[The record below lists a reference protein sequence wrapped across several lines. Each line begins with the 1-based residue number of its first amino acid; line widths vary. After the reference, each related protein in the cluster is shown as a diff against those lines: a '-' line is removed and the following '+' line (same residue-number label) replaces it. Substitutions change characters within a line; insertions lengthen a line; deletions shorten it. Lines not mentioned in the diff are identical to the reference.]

1 MKFIFFKNFN
11 YKKLLYFVTLIVFI
25 ITLFQCLEAFYYLK
39 QIKEYA
45 YSNNASSIELG
56 QYIKYAGR
64 AVSDKREAEIWIK
77 ILFSN
82 LLLILP
88 FIFIS
93 IKKKANKI
101 KHC

>member
-1 MKFIFFKNFN
+1 MKFNFIKNFN
-11 YKKLLYFVTLIVFI
+11 YKKLLYFITLIVFI

-39 QIKEYA
+39 QIKDYA
-45 YSNNASSIELG
+45 YSDNAGSIELG

-77 ILFSN
+77 ILCGN
-82 LLLILP
+82 LLLISP

-93 IKKKANKI
+93 IRKKLTK
-101 KHC
+101 